1 MSGPS
6 RRNSSRG
13 GHLASPYA
21 RPSDRPKKSSWSIR
35 NLLSFLN
42 PYSSKYQDE
51 YYLPQHGRNP
61 EAAAAAESLSS
72 RGHQISQSINETNDQ
87 QTSPVAQPPPS
98 ASPATPSRSPT
109 SATFGSSVNP
119 ESPQKGLDYL
129 KQYLGERPADE
140 PLSSTEA
147 AELISIIQKS
157 TPVEEHETFRFST
170 PTSNPTTPLRGNT
183 PLFPST
189 NNINTVPFS
198 FSPSYTANA
207 PTTPSPA
214 KPLLLKQNPNGTY
227 RWEGGGS
234 AKQKQERNGRSKNRY
249 HSPAFGPPPRSS
261 SGRLVLRESPEK
273 AAEPVKTDT
282 KRRRVGEEIPSST
295 PSGFSPLI
303 RSPAPAPSPTRAAEA
318 RRIPISATPSRT
330 SSSQIKPTEESKA
343 PSASTSTT
351 SLNGVKSST
360 SIAHLRASLKPTTP
374 ARPSPLRQAW
384 GQPSSPTPS
393 SKSSD
398 DGHSPISSMT
408 TATTKKPKM
417 MVSQKATKTASFMS
431 ELIKEVTPVK
441 NLDVSNPYQAASP
454 VKIVGNAKPK
464 TRPTRRTRAS
474 GRPSAPPEGLVSNGK
489 VDDGKG
495 KERNGV
501 GMEQE
506 KEKEKEKDLLEKYSA
521 QDILSATLPKGS
533 KRSRAPDNLGK
544 GLPNGLSSARSSSPP
559 KSRVEPKQRFST
571 VPQIEEVE
579 DEEDQDERSR
589 SNKKS
594 KGSGSESQPKYTL
607 PTSFPPPM
615 VNGHSSN
622 RKTASPV
629 PAAPI
634 IEEITDDDMNGGS
647 KQALTTPSEVVEV
660 GNGSSEGKNK
670 TSGSGPLASSSPFS
684 TSTTNKSSMFGA
696 SGSVQK
702 NSAIPRE
709 PSKLRFSYKPESA
722 TPTPSETSP
731 TTSNGV
737 GEAAETVA
745 TTEATFGFDT
755 SKSTKVTTA
764 TTPASFEFGTKAAG
778 TPSFLGPAQV
788 ASPST
793 TDPVTSA
800 PKPKST
806 ANFKEHVQTLPVTS
820 LPVFSFDDE
829 TPVASGSGL
838 SSGSG
843 NSVVKALAAAKDIP
857 MSKLPLFD
865 FDAVPV
871 AVASSSAAPL
881 ASTSK
886 TFNWAAAGI
895 KPPSTSE
902 WICSECKLSNK
913 DSSADKCAICEAPR
927 PGKAPKAAQPATFD
941 WSGAG
946 MKKPSSTNGTA
957 GGGDAEWTCL
967 TCMLK
972 NPASAVSKCGVCEAP
987 RPSAPSDNTNP
998 SLAAPPKAPIQSFNW
1013 GAAGLKPPEPKPG
1026 AWQCDACG
1034 CTNPEKAAKCEVCDA
1049 SK

>member
-393 SKSSD
+393 
-398 DGHSPISSMT
+398 MT

-474 GRPSAPPEGLVSNGK
+474 GRPSAPPE
-489 VDDGKG
+489 
-495 KERNGV
+495 
-501 GMEQE
+501 
-506 KEKEKEKDLLEKYSA
+506 DLLEKYSA

-594 KGSGSESQPKYTL
+594 KGSGSESQP
-607 PTSFPPPM
+607 
-615 VNGHSSN
+615 N
-622 RKTASPV
+622 PV

-731 TTSNGV
+731 TTSN
-737 GEAAETVA
+737 
-745 TTEATFGFDT
+745 
-755 SKSTKVTTA
+755 
-764 TTPASFEFGTKAAG
+764 G